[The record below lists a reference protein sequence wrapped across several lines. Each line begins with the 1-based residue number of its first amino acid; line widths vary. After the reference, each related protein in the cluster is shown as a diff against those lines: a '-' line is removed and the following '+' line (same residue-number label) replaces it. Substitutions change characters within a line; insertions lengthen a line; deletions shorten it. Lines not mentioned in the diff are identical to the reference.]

1 MEDQENNLVA
11 IYLPMSY
18 QVGGYTICVSRD
30 QVRSLEMSNE
40 DTMRWILTAGLSD
53 SETES
58 HQPKIIVEK

>member
-1 MEDQENNLVA
+1 
-11 IYLPMSY
+11 MSY